1 MTLEEMMEVTEYA
14 VEANRFE
21 KSHLWRRYEYEV
33 LWQEI
38 LGGYGVSVPDDGG
51 FVSLLWGIIEG
62 KCVLFYEVTSNI
74 VNFQV
79 VESWIKSN
87 MDIKLMV
94 DSSNFYQIIND
105 IKKGKS

>member
-14 VEANRFE
+14 VEVNSFE
-21 KSHLWRRYEYEV
+21 QSHLWRRYEYETT
-33 LWQEI
+33 WQEI
-38 LGGYGVSVPDDGG
+38 LSGYGVSVPDGG

-62 KCVLFYEVTSNI
+62 KYVLFYDVTSNT

-94 DSSNFYQIIND
+94 NSNNFHRIIAD
-105 IKKGKS
+105 IKKR